1 MSGICCTRVR
11 SGSADGSVIPRDE
24 NGDVRRSCNRVPHS
38 LLTHGFVR
46 LPTAVPASSESPVHV
61 TLLEPERSARRDAEG
76 LDGVELRL
84 LKAAVEA
91 TGEAILITDAD
102 VHDDGPRIVY
112 ANPAFTRLS
121 GYDTHEVVGRSP
133 RFLQGSGTDRSIIQR
148 MHDALTVGKSFQGE
162 ALNYRR
168 DGSTYIVEW
177 LITPVHN
184 ADDVI
189 THWISVQRD
198 VTERRAF
205 EDRQA
210 MMVRELHHRVKNTL
224 ATVQAV
230 LNATLRSSLSMA
242 EFGRAFSGRIIS
254 LARTHALITEDEAQ
268 VASFEGLLR
277 AELDPYKENG
287 RITLQGPALLLF
299 SQLAVPVG
307 MALHELTTNA
317 LRHGALAHPGG
328 RVVVTWTVE
337 DETDGPCLVWVWN
350 EHDGPPPSLPTRE
363 GFGTR
368 VLKRILTAQAAAKV
382 DVAFEADGLRIEVRV
397 PLARQW

>member
-1 MSGICCTRVR
+1 M
-11 SGSADGSVIPRDE
+11 
-24 NGDVRRSCNRVPHS
+24 
-38 LLTHGFVR
+38 
-46 LPTAVPASSESPVHV
+46 
-61 TLLEPERSARRDAEG
+61 TLLEPARAERGEVDG
-76 LDGVELRL
+76 LDRVELRL

-102 VHDDGPRIVY
+102 VHENGPNIVY

-121 GYDTHEVVGRSP
+121 GYERHEVIGRSP
-133 RFLQGSGTDRSIIQR
+133 RFLQGSATDQGLIDR
-148 MHDALTVGKSFQGE
+148 MHDALAAGKSFQGE

-168 DGSTYIVEW
+168 DGSTYMVEW
-177 LITPVHN
+177 LITPVHD
-184 ADDVI
+184 ADDII
-189 THWISVQRD
+189 THWVSVQRD

-205 EDRQA
+205 EDRQS

-277 AELDPYKENG
+277 AELEPYNENG
-287 RITLQGPALLLF
+287 RITLRGPALLLF
-299 SQLAVPVG
+299 SQIAVPVG

-337 DETDGPCLVWVWN
+337 DEADGPCLVWVWN

-382 DVAFEADGLRIEVRV
+382 DVAFQSDGLRIEVRV
-397 PLARQW
+397 PLAKD